1 MDPNP
6 GKKKDGEKKVAP
18 KFSISRLPQCPFNP
32 KLVKGSSEAVPLDG
46 FAKSFIHYKSN
57 YYRKGFV
64 YKPFKLK

>member
-1 MDPNP
+1 M
-6 GKKKDGEKKVAP
+6 KCSGEAIV
-18 KFSISRLPQCPFNP
+18 
-32 KLVKGSSEAVPLDG
+32 LDG